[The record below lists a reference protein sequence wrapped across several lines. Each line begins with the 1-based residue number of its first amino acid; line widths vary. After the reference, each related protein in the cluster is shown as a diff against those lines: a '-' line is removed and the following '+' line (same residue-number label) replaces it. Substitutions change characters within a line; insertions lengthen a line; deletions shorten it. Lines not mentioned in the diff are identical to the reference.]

1 MPAQPAKFDV
11 AAARS
16 LGVPPGK
23 LYGALCAG
31 ASVTLDDGSIVTP
44 PQAKLDRNSQNES
57 AQSEL
62 LLSNPRPPT

>member
-44 PQAKLDRNSQNES
+44 SQAKLGNSQNKS